1 MSVLY
6 PLIQALVLF
15 AVAPLLSGI
24 TRVARA
30 RLHNRRGPGVLQE
43 YRDIFKL
50 LGRQSVGPD
59 ASGWVFRLTPYVMVG
74 VMLTIATALP
84 VVTVGSPLPQLG
96 DLITLLYL
104 FAIARFFFAI
114 SGLDTGSPFTAIG
127 ASREAMLGVLV
138 EPMLLLGLWVAAQV
152 AGSTNISNIT
162 DTVYHWPL
170 SQSIPLVLALLLLF
184 GGCSAV
190 NRAAV
195 FGTNGNE
202 TTRRQDVLTV
212 EFLDVGQANAALLTC
227 GGKSLLI
234 DGGNV
239 ADGAKVTRAV
249 QAATDRLDYVVNTH
263 GHEDH
268 VGGLAAVVDAVPVGQ
283 AIVSP
288 VTADSDDY
296 QDFLDALA
304 DQGVTPVAGQ
314 AGMQFPLG
322 DAKCTVLGPVAAGSD
337 LNNSSLVLQV
347 RFGGATFLFMGD
359 AGAEEERSLIQ
370 SGADVSCD
378 VLAVGH
384 HGSGSATGYVF
395 LRQALPKYAV
405 ISVGAGN
412 RYGHPAESTLSRLRD
427 AGCTVYRT
435 DQSGT
440 ITVVTDKNGKIRCPA

>member
-1 MSVLY
+1 MKTC
-6 PLIQALVLF
+6 AK
-15 AVAPLLSGI
+15 
-24 TRVARA
+24 TRKIV
-30 RLHNRRGPGVLQE
+30 
-43 YRDIFKL
+43 
-50 LGRQSVGPD
+50 
-59 ASGWVFRLTPYVMVG
+59 
-74 VMLTIATALP
+74 
-84 VVTVGSPLPQLG
+84 
-96 DLITLLYL
+96 
-104 FAIARFFFAI
+104 
-114 SGLDTGSPFTAIG
+114 
-127 ASREAMLGVLV
+127 
-138 EPMLLLGLWVAAQV
+138 
-152 AGSTNISNIT
+152 
-162 DTVYHWPL
+162 
-170 SQSIPLVLALLLLF
+170 PLVLALLLLF

-268 VGGLAAVVDAVPVGQ
+268 VGGLA
-283 AIVSP
+283 
-288 VTADSDDY
+288 
-296 QDFLDALA
+296 
-304 DQGVTPVAGQ
+304 
-314 AGMQFPLG
+314 
-322 DAKCTVLGPVAAGSD
+322 AAGSD

-440 ITVVTDKNGKIRCPA
+440 ITIVTDKNGKIRCPA

>member
-1 MSVLY
+1 MKTC
-6 PLIQALVLF
+6 AK
-15 AVAPLLSGI
+15 
-24 TRVARA
+24 TRKIV
-30 RLHNRRGPGVLQE
+30 
-43 YRDIFKL
+43 
-50 LGRQSVGPD
+50 
-59 ASGWVFRLTPYVMVG
+59 
-74 VMLTIATALP
+74 
-84 VVTVGSPLPQLG
+84 
-96 DLITLLYL
+96 
-104 FAIARFFFAI
+104 
-114 SGLDTGSPFTAIG
+114 
-127 ASREAMLGVLV
+127 
-138 EPMLLLGLWVAAQV
+138 
-152 AGSTNISNIT
+152 
-162 DTVYHWPL
+162 
-170 SQSIPLVLALLLLF
+170 PLVLALLLLF

-304 DQGVTPVAGQ
+304 DRGVTPVAGQ
-314 AGMQFPLG
+314 VGMQFPLG

-359 AGAEEERSLIQ
+359 AGA
-370 SGADVSCD
+370 
-378 VLAVGH
+378 
-384 HGSGSATGYVF
+384 ATGYVF

-440 ITVVTDKNGKIRCPA
+440 ITIVTDKNGKIRCPA

>member
-1 MSVLY
+1 MKTC
-6 PLIQALVLF
+6 AK
-15 AVAPLLSGI
+15 
-24 TRVARA
+24 TRKIV
-30 RLHNRRGPGVLQE
+30 
-43 YRDIFKL
+43 
-50 LGRQSVGPD
+50 
-59 ASGWVFRLTPYVMVG
+59 
-74 VMLTIATALP
+74 
-84 VVTVGSPLPQLG
+84 
-96 DLITLLYL
+96 
-104 FAIARFFFAI
+104 
-114 SGLDTGSPFTAIG
+114 
-127 ASREAMLGVLV
+127 
-138 EPMLLLGLWVAAQV
+138 
-152 AGSTNISNIT
+152 
-162 DTVYHWPL
+162 
-170 SQSIPLVLALLLLF
+170 PLVLALLLLF

-288 VTADSDDY
+288 VTADSDYY
-296 QDFLDALA
+296 QDFLDA
-304 DQGVTPVAGQ
+304 
-314 AGMQFPLG
+314 
-322 DAKCTVLGPVAAGSD
+322 
-337 LNNSSLVLQV
+337 
-347 RFGGATFLFMGD
+347 
-359 AGAEEERSLIQ
+359 
-370 SGADVSCD
+370 
-378 VLAVGH
+378 LAVGH

-440 ITVVTDKNGKIRCPA
+440 ITIVTDKNGKIRCPA

>member
-1 MSVLY
+1 MKTC
-6 PLIQALVLF
+6 AK
-15 AVAPLLSGI
+15 
-24 TRVARA
+24 TRKIV
-30 RLHNRRGPGVLQE
+30 
-43 YRDIFKL
+43 
-50 LGRQSVGPD
+50 
-59 ASGWVFRLTPYVMVG
+59 
-74 VMLTIATALP
+74 
-84 VVTVGSPLPQLG
+84 
-96 DLITLLYL
+96 
-104 FAIARFFFAI
+104 
-114 SGLDTGSPFTAIG
+114 
-127 ASREAMLGVLV
+127 
-138 EPMLLLGLWVAAQV
+138 
-152 AGSTNISNIT
+152 
-162 DTVYHWPL
+162 
-170 SQSIPLVLALLLLF
+170 PLVLALLLLF

-212 EFLDVGQANAALLTC
+212 EFLDVGQA
-227 GGKSLLI
+227 
-234 DGGNV
+234 
-239 ADGAKVTRAV
+239 
-249 QAATDRLDYVVNTH
+249 
-263 GHEDH
+263 
-268 VGGLAAVVDAVPVGQ
+268 
-283 AIVSP
+283 IVSP
-288 VTADSDDY
+288 VTTDSEY
-296 QDFLDALA
+296 YRDFVDALA
-304 DQGVTPVAGQ
+304 DRGVTPVAGQ

-370 SGADVSCD
+370 SGADVRCD

-440 ITVVTDKNGKIRCPA
+440 ITVVTDENGKIRFSA

>member
-1 MSVLY
+1 MKTC
-6 PLIQALVLF
+6 AK
-15 AVAPLLSGI
+15 
-24 TRVARA
+24 TRKIV
-30 RLHNRRGPGVLQE
+30 
-43 YRDIFKL
+43 
-50 LGRQSVGPD
+50 
-59 ASGWVFRLTPYVMVG
+59 
-74 VMLTIATALP
+74 
-84 VVTVGSPLPQLG
+84 
-96 DLITLLYL
+96 
-104 FAIARFFFAI
+104 
-114 SGLDTGSPFTAIG
+114 
-127 ASREAMLGVLV
+127 
-138 EPMLLLGLWVAAQV
+138 
-152 AGSTNISNIT
+152 
-162 DTVYHWPL
+162 
-170 SQSIPLVLALLLLF
+170 PLVLALLLLF

-249 QAATDRLDYVVNTH
+249 QAATDRLDYV
-263 GHEDH
+263 
-268 VGGLAAVVDAVPVGQ
+268 GGLAAVVDAVPVGQ

-288 VTADSDDY
+288 VTADSDYY

-304 DQGVTPVAGQ
+304 DRGVTPVAGQ

-322 DAKCTVLGPVAAGSD
+322 EAKCTVLGPAAAGSD

-440 ITVVTDKNGKIRCPA
+440 ITIVTDKNGKIRCPA

>member
-1 MSVLY
+1 MKTC
-6 PLIQALVLF
+6 AK
-15 AVAPLLSGI
+15 
-24 TRVARA
+24 TRKIV
-30 RLHNRRGPGVLQE
+30 
-43 YRDIFKL
+43 
-50 LGRQSVGPD
+50 
-59 ASGWVFRLTPYVMVG
+59 
-74 VMLTIATALP
+74 
-84 VVTVGSPLPQLG
+84 
-96 DLITLLYL
+96 
-104 FAIARFFFAI
+104 
-114 SGLDTGSPFTAIG
+114 
-127 ASREAMLGVLV
+127 
-138 EPMLLLGLWVAAQV
+138 
-152 AGSTNISNIT
+152 
-162 DTVYHWPL
+162 
-170 SQSIPLVLALLLLF
+170 PLVLALLLLF

-227 GGKSLLI
+227 GGKSMLI

-288 VTADSDDY
+288 VPADSDYY

-304 DQGVTPVAGQ
+304 DRGVTPVAGQ

-322 DAKCTVLGPVAAGSD
+322 EAKCTVLGPAAAGSD

-440 ITVVTDKNGKIRCPA
+440 ITIVTDKNGKIRCPA

>member
-1 MSVLY
+1 MKTC
-6 PLIQALVLF
+6 AK
-15 AVAPLLSGI
+15 
-24 TRVARA
+24 TRKIV
-30 RLHNRRGPGVLQE
+30 
-43 YRDIFKL
+43 
-50 LGRQSVGPD
+50 
-59 ASGWVFRLTPYVMVG
+59 
-74 VMLTIATALP
+74 
-84 VVTVGSPLPQLG
+84 
-96 DLITLLYL
+96 
-104 FAIARFFFAI
+104 
-114 SGLDTGSPFTAIG
+114 
-127 ASREAMLGVLV
+127 
-138 EPMLLLGLWVAAQV
+138 
-152 AGSTNISNIT
+152 
-162 DTVYHWPL
+162 
-170 SQSIPLVLALLLLF
+170 PLVLALLLLF

-239 ADGAKVTRAV
+239 
-249 QAATDRLDYVVNTH
+249 
-263 GHEDH
+263 
-268 VGGLAAVVDAVPVGQ
+268 GGLAAVVDAVPVGQ

-288 VTADSDDY
+288 VTADSDYY

-304 DQGVTPVAGQ
+304 DRGVTPVAGQ

-322 DAKCTVLGPVAAGSD
+322 EAKCTVLGPAAAGSD

-440 ITVVTDKNGKIRCPA
+440 ITIVTDKNGKIRCPA

>member
-1 MSVLY
+1 MKTC
-6 PLIQALVLF
+6 AK
-15 AVAPLLSGI
+15 
-24 TRVARA
+24 TRKIV
-30 RLHNRRGPGVLQE
+30 
-43 YRDIFKL
+43 
-50 LGRQSVGPD
+50 
-59 ASGWVFRLTPYVMVG
+59 
-74 VMLTIATALP
+74 
-84 VVTVGSPLPQLG
+84 
-96 DLITLLYL
+96 
-104 FAIARFFFAI
+104 
-114 SGLDTGSPFTAIG
+114 
-127 ASREAMLGVLV
+127 
-138 EPMLLLGLWVAAQV
+138 
-152 AGSTNISNIT
+152 
-162 DTVYHWPL
+162 
-170 SQSIPLVLALLLLF
+170 PLVLALLLLF

-249 QAATDRLDYVVNTH
+249 QAATDQLDYVVNTH

-288 VTADSDDY
+288 VTADSDYY

-304 DQGVTPVAGQ
+304 DRGVTPVAGQ

-322 DAKCTVLGPVAAGSD
+322 DAKCTVLGPA
-337 LNNSSLVLQV
+337 SSLVLQV

-359 AGAEEERSLIQ
+359 AGTEEERSLIQ

-405 ISVGAGN
+405 ISCGYDN
-412 RYGHPAESTLSRLRD
+412 TYGHPHSEAVARLSKFC
-427 AGCTVYRT
+427 GNQIYRT
-435 DQSGT
+435 DENGT
-440 ITVVTDKNGKIRCPA
+440 VCISSDGAKLTVTTEK